1 MNARIAAPG
10 EKPQVAFWQIWNMCF
25 GFLGLQF
32 GFALQ
37 NSNVSRIFQTL
48 GASIDDLPI
57 LWVAAPLTG
66 LLVQPIVGYYSD
78 RTWNWLGRRRPYF
91 LAGALLASL
100 ALVAMPR
107 SPVLWIAAGL
117 LWILDAS
124 INIAMEPFRAFVGD
138 QLPQR
143 QRPAGYAMQSFFIG
157 VGAVVASAL
166 PWIFAQAGVSN
177 VGTGEGAASIPD
189 TVRYSFDIGAV
200 VLAAAMLWTIVT
212 TREYPPGELHGFA
225 DSTPITAGVEPGS
238 SAGAARGALWLGVGI
253 AGAFLVWHFHR
264 RAELYILCGL
274 FGGWGAAL
282 LINRGSAGE
291 GMFTTVMRD
300 IDGMPA
306 RMRQLIP
313 VQFFSWLALFAMWL
327 YTNAAVTQLHFH
339 ATDTVGV
346 EYNEGANW
354 VGVLF
359 AAYNGFAALAAMV
372 IPVMV
377 RRFGLKVSHCI
388 NLMLGGAGLASFLL
402 IRDPDWL
409 LASMVGVGFAW
420 ASIVSLPYAL
430 LAGSVPSRKMGV
442 YMGVFNFFIVIPQ
455 LVAASVLSDALRP
468 LLGGQPV
475 YVLLVG
481 GVSFAIAG
489 LFALRVK

>member
-1 MNARIAAPG
+1 MNNT
-10 EKPQVAFWQIWNMCF
+10 KPQVTFWQIWNMCF
-25 GFLGLQF
+25 GFLGIQF

-48 GASIDDLPI
+48 GASIEELPI

-91 LAGALLASL
+91 LAGALLASI
-100 ALVAMPR
+100 ALICMPR
-107 SPVLWIAAGL
+107 SPTLWVAAGL
-117 LWILDAS
+117 LWVLDAS

-138 QLPQR
+138 QLPER
-143 QRPAGYAMQSFFIG
+143 QRPSGYLMQSFFIG
-157 VGAVVASAL
+157 VGSVIASLL
-166 PWIFAQAGVSN
+166 PWLFEKMGVSN
-177 VGTGEGAASIPD
+177 VGTGSGAASIPD
-189 TVRYSFDIGAV
+189 TVRFSFDIGAA
-200 VLAAAMLWTIVT
+200 VLAGAILWTVIT
-212 TREYPPGELHGFA
+212 TREYPPAELHGFA
-225 DSTPITAGVEPGS
+225 DSTPPSEGVVPG
-238 SAGAARGALWLGVGI
+238 GAAHAASRGALWLGVGI
-253 AGAFLVWHFHR
+253 AGALLVWHFER

-274 FGGWGAAL
+274 FGGWGLAL
-282 LINRGSAGE
+282 LLNRARSSD
-291 GMFTTVMRD
+291 GMFATLMRD
-300 IDGMPA
+300 IDGMPG

-327 YTNAAVTQLHFH
+327 YTNAAVTQVHFH
-339 ATDTVGV
+339 ATDTVGAA
-346 EYNEGANW
+346 YNEGANW
-354 VGVLF
+354 AGVLF
-359 AAYNGFAALAAMV
+359 AAYNGFAALAAIL

-377 RRFGLKVSHCI
+377 RRFGLAVSHCI
-388 NLMLGGAGLASFLL
+388 NLVLGGVGLASFLL

-455 LVAASVLSDALRP
+455 LVAASVLSDVLKP
-468 LLGGQPV
+468 LLGGQSIN
-475 YVLLVG
+475 VLLVG

-489 LFALRVK
+489 VLALRVR